1 MKNFSILKF
10 KASLKKFFL
19 ISLSPVVILFSYIFY
34 LSYDLPSLEALR
46 NYVPVQTTK
55 LISANGKP
63 IRDLYVQKREVID
76 VAEVPEDLRKALV
89 FMEDRRFFEHPG
101 IDIWG
106 IFRAVSVIIKGGSTQ
121 GASTLT
127 QQLARNMYNITIG
140 RDKTLSRKLK
150 EAITAYNIEKT
161 YTKSEIMELYLN
173 SVFFGHQAN
182 GIQEASL
189 FYFGKEARE
198 LDLNESASIIGL
210 LPAPNTYSPKNTK
223 RINTVFGFSENFID
237 SDKDESFIQNGA
249 CIDNSYD
256 WFIDCNQDLTICE
269 NDELWESSLGNGK
282 WDEGEK
288 INDENIPKNCY
299 YEKSDECI
307 QDYDCDWINAP
318 LKKNILTKI
327 DGIKNGT
334 LEITDILFIDDDD
347 NQIPMIFSQTNQSN
361 NSISCKYDNENMQLL
376 VYFKSS
382 KKIKYY
388 RFKIN
393 GLNGMKWSSQ
403 NGGGFASDANFIE
416 SNHSWLS
423 FSRKNLVLNVMK
435 NQGYF
440 QDDNSNEYLNKNLLL
455 PVKLVKNFKR
465 DYGLASYFT
474 EDVRRKL
481 LSFRQQES
489 FQKINFI
496 LPSTKK
502 DSILFDMK
510 KWVSNNYKMRLNI
523 DGYKA
528 DLYKDGLRV
537 YCTLDTRIQNLTSD
551 VFQKY
556 MNENQKNLYQ
566 TYIDPK
572 NKGLLDSVIQI
583 SKNRKI
589 KELKKSFQM
598 KYAKNL
604 EQKIIKQEIEKWQI
618 FNKTEEEID
627 LIISQGKHIGE
638 KFFDC
643 NQDLTICE
651 NDELW
656 ESSLGNG
663 KYDLGEKFID
673 GNKQYN
679 KGERFNDANGNGIYD
694 PGEIFVDKKN
704 KKYDPDGSIIIKLR
718 KEINSMVRSSIDTM
732 NYEKEFILNLLKNE
746 KEIPDYLRK
755 EFLIQGSVV
764 VLDVETGNVIAMIGG
779 RQERKYV
786 DFFNRSSRALRQPG
800 SVFKPFVYMTAL
812 ESYDYQD
819 KPFSANYK
827 IQNQKFSI
835 IDGPRDYQPEN
846 FDGKTGGEKTLRDG
860 LKKSINL
867 IAVRLISKIRNG
879 PQKVKEIAENF
890 GITSSIY
897 PGEAIA
903 LGASSVYPLEIT
915 AAYSS
920 IANNGVYTKPNY
932 FYKIDNNLG
941 STIKELDLEDNYA
954 NPNEASVYLLRDM
967 MRDVVRDGTAQSL
980 RWKYKFNP
988 PVAGK
993 TGTTNNRTDAWFVG
1007 FTPQV
1012 CIGVWVGMDNPAVSI
1027 KKYGSEAALPIF
1039 AETIKKMYE
1048 FGEYSL
1054 GNEKS
1059 RRLDSN
1065 LDWEF
1070 PKNGIVTKDLC
1081 KESLKISNKYCKTKA
1096 GIKSEIFL
1104 ETHVPNDRCNI
1115 KSHVSRFK

>member
-1 MKNFSILKF
+1 M
-10 KASLKKFFL
+10 LKKFL
-19 ISLSPVVILFSYIFY
+19 VIGVCPMILGFCYIFY
-34 LSYDLPSLEALR
+34 LSYDLPSLEALQ

-63 IRDLYVQKREVID
+63 IRDLYVQKREVINI
-76 VAEVPEDLRKALV
+76 AEVPEDLRKALV

-106 IFRAVSVIIKGGSTQ
+106 IFRAISVIAKGGSTQ

-182 GIQEASL
+182 GIQEASI

-198 LDLNESASIIGL
+198 LNLNESASIIGL
-210 LPAPNTYSPKNTK
+210 LPAPNTYSPKNIN
-223 RINTVFGFSENFID
+223 RINTVFGYSENFFD
-237 SDKDESFIQNGA
+237 GLGDESYIQTGGCVDSNF
-249 CIDNSYD
+249 D
-256 WFIDCNQDLTICE
+256 WFIDCDETMTICE
-269 NDELWESSLGNGK
+269 GDDSWTSDLGNGY
-282 WDEGEK
+282 WDEGEVF
-288 INDENIPKNCY
+288 NHSDFPSNCY
-299 YEKSDECI
+299 HDTSNECTQDSDCV
-307 QDYDCDWINAP
+307 WIKAP

-327 DGIKNGT
+327 DGIKKG
-334 LEITDILFIDDDD
+334 EIEIENILFIDENDDEV
-347 NQIPMIFSQTNQSN
+347 PVRFSQKSQLNNIISYEYDKENQ
-361 NSISCKYDNENMQLL
+361 QLL
-376 VYFKSS
+376 VYLKSS

-393 GLNGMKWSSQ
+393 GLKEIRWSSA
-403 NGGGFASDANFIE
+403 NGGGLASEMNFIE

-423 FSRKNLVLNVMK
+423 FSRKNLVLKVMK
-435 NQGYF
+435 DQGYF
-440 QDDNSNEYLNKNLLL
+440 QGDNSKDYFYKNLLM

-481 LSFRQQES
+481 LSYRKQETY
-489 FQKINFI
+489 QKINFI
-496 LPSTKK
+496 LPTLNN

-510 KWVSNNYKMRLNI
+510 KWVAKNYKMRLNI

-537 YCTLDTRIQNLTSD
+537 HCSLDTRIQDLASS
-551 VFQKY
+551 VFKKY
-556 MNENQKNLYQ
+556 MDKNQKDLYT
-566 TYIDPK
+566 TYTNPT

-583 SKNRKI
+583 SRKRKI
-589 KELKKSFQM
+589 KELKKEIQI
-598 KYAKNL
+598 KYSRTL
-604 EQKIIKQEIEKWQI
+604 EEKIIKEEVKKWQS
-618 FNKTEEEID
+618 FNKSTEEID
-627 LIISQGKHIGE
+627 LIISAGKHIGE

-643 NQDLTICE
+643 NNDFSICE
-651 NDELW
+651 GDVSWSPE
-656 ESSLGNG
+656 LGNG
-663 KYDLGEKFID
+663 RYDFGERFID

-679 KGERFNDANGNGIYD
+679 KGERFNDANGNDIYD
-694 PGEIFVDKKN
+694 PGEIFIDKKN
-704 KKYDPDGSIIIKLR
+704 KKYDPDGSIIIRLR
-718 KEINSMVRSSIDTM
+718 KEINLMVKNSIDTM
-732 NYEKEFILNLLKNE
+732 NYDKKFILDLLKNS
-746 KEIPDYLRK
+746 KEIPSYLRK

-779 RQERKYV
+779 RQERNYV

-819 KPFSANYK
+819 RPFSPNYK

-846 FDGKTGGEKTLRDG
+846 FDGKTGGEKTLREG

-879 PQKVKEIAENF
+879 PEKVKDMAEDF
-890 GITSSIY
+890 GISSSIY

-915 AAYSS
+915 AAYSAIS
-920 IANNGVYTKPNY
+920 NNGVYMRPNY

-941 STIKELDLEDNYA
+941 STIKELDFEDNYA
-954 NPNEASVYLLRDM
+954 NPNEASIYLIRDM

-980 RWKYKFNP
+980 RWKYKFNS

-1039 AETIKKMYE
+1039 AETIKKIYD

-1059 RRLDSN
+1059 RELDSK

-1070 PKNGIVTKDLC
+1070 PKSGIVTKEIC
-1081 KESLKISNKYCKTKA
+1081 KESLKISNKYCNTKS
-1096 GIKSEIFL
+1096 GVQNEIFL
-1104 ETHVPNDRCNI
+1104 ENHIPSDKCNI
-1115 KSHVSRFK
+1115 KSHISRFK